1 MKNMQLLRII
11 KMKKKKISG
20 NQTYGQV
27 CFKTKS
33 AFVFSMSNKNLKFHR
48 SI

>member
-11 KMKKKKISG
+11 KMKKKISG

-33 AFVFSMSNKNLKFHR
+33 AFVFSMSNKNLQFHR